1 MYFNSKY
8 MLQFYWRQK
17 EGGGVLNILMKLT
30 LMLIKRK
37 AIQVSLSLFFGNK
50 YRVVVSMKTV
60 SRDGLQIVSN

>member
-17 EGGGVLNILMKLT
+17 GGGVLNILMKLT

-37 AIQVSLSLFFGNK
+37 TIQVSLSLFFGNK